1 MGPSQKSL
9 IDVTRLPG
17 EAYPRPGRP
26 GLRTE
31 PESVTYWP
39 EAFLFRHPRFPAVL
53 QHVRQT
59 DIVPHRHEFA
69 ELVFVVAGAA
79 QHLGRGRVGR
89 LRAGDTFL
97 VAGPQVHG
105 YRNCQG
111 LIVVNVLIR
120 HEFFRRHAPLLA
132 HLRLC
137 RTALGLLLAK
147 KPATRPPAVRMQRL
161 APEELAECL
170 HVLEALDRESRSRT
184 YEAVVLAQGL
194 LLQLL
199 ATVSRYGT
207 TRRTAR
213 AVRQHTGIQNA
224 VRLLEERVA
233 EAVPLKALAA
243 AARLSSRSL
252 LRHFQTATG
261 FSPRQYQLRLRVAK
275 AGEQLREGRRSIKE
289 IATRLGFP
297 DTNYFSRIFRKIT
310 GEPPSRY
317 YGHAVARAQENPAIF
332 RL

>member
-1 MGPSQKSL
+1 MDTAPKSI
-9 IDVTRLPG
+9 IDVARLPG
-17 EAYPRPGRP
+17 EAYPRPARP
-26 GLRTE
+26 GVRTE
-31 PESVTYWP
+31 PASATYWP

-53 QHVRQT
+53 QHVRQN
-59 DIVPHRHEFA
+59 DIVLHQHEFA

-79 QHLGRGRVGR
+79 QHLGRGRTGR
-89 LRAGDTFL
+89 LHAGDTFL
-97 VAGPQVHG
+97 VAGPQAHG
-105 YRNCQG
+105 YRHCEG

-120 HEFFRRHAPLLA
+120 NEFFRRHAPLLA

-147 KPATRPPAVRMQRL
+147 KPAARPPAIRVQHL
-161 APEELAECL
+161 APEELAESL
-170 HVLEALDRESRSRT
+170 GILEALDRESRSRT

-199 ATVSRYGT
+199 ATVSRHGT

-224 VRLLEERVA
+224 VRLLEERITESVTLP
-233 EAVPLKALAA
+233 ELAA

-261 FSPRQYQLRLRVAK
+261 FSPRQYQLRLRIAQ

-297 DTNYFSRIFRKIT
+297 DTNYFSRVFRKIT
-310 GEPPSRY
+310 GAPPSRY
-317 YGHAVARAQENPAIF
+317 YGHATAHTR
-332 RL
+332 